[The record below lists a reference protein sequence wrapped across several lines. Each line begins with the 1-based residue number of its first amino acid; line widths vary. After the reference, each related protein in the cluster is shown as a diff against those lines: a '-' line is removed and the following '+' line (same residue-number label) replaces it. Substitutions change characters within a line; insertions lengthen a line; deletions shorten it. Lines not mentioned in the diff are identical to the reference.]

1 MIYCATLWRR
11 LNIPVAYFLIFF
23 ITYYS
28 PRQRC
33 GDNLLAP
40 AAARLSVRV
49 NIDTLFGPEKTF
61 SYGKIFFQPSAAD
74 ARKTNRAL

>member
-1 MIYCATLWRR
+1 VAALKHTGR
-11 LNIPVAYFLIFF
+11 LFFDFLHYILF
-23 ITYYS
+23 